1 MTEKIK
7 DNAIEEVVT
16 TEKTNGEI
24 ETNKIQPAKNKM
36 KTFGIIVAI
45 VFALATI
52 FLVWNA
58 FDAFLT
64 KVPEGQADFRAL
76 GYLVIVMVW
85 GAIFYGISF
94 ILNLSAMIV
103 AIVNYKQNLIEKK
116 TLTYFIVF
124 AILPVIMWVFFYL
137 LTFAFAIV

>member
-24 ETNKIQPAKNKM
+24 EMNKIQPKNKM

-58 FDAFLT
+58 FDA
-64 KVPEGQADFRAL
+64 
-76 GYLVIVMVW
+76 
-85 GAIFYGISF
+85 
-94 ILNLSAMIV
+94 
-103 AIVNYKQNLIEKK
+103 
-116 TLTYFIVF
+116 
-124 AILPVIMWVFFYL
+124 
-137 LTFAFAIV
+137 